1 MRARCMEAKSKI
13 QSVSQ
18 MWGVHVISLWNHM
31 FGITQT
37 KNRRKTRVLKKKG
50 GGDVHPIC
58 EEKTR
63 LLLTFT

>member
-1 MRARCMEAKSKI
+1 
-13 QSVSQ
+13 
-18 MWGVHVISLWNHM
+18 M

-37 KNRRKTRVLKKKG
+37 KNRRKTRVLKKGG